1 MDLPEDG
8 LPEKNSVS
16 QVTDRPIRSMT
27 EYARDVL
34 TADASPRQR
43 GTDTRARVHF
53 FGLSQ
58 ISPFHLQLLSRL
70 EPCFDIQ
77 IYSLNPSREYWEDIK
92 TPFEKTMDR
101 TEKKS
106 AA

>member
-1 MDLPEDG
+1 MA
-8 LPEKNSVS
+8 
-16 QVTDRPIRSMT
+16 
-27 EYARDVL
+27 EYARHVL
-34 TADASPRQR
+34 RSTVLPLKNKRAV
-43 GTDTRARVHF
+43 TRLHGIHF

-70 EPCFDIQ
+70 KSYFDIR

-92 TPFEKTMDR
+92 TPL
-101 TEKKS
+101 KKNGLNGNRS